1 MRFQTFLFLFFRN
14 AVNSTGIN
22 HYLDRKLP
30 KCILL
35 VCVLVYSAC
44 MPPCLR
50 GTADVSAGYVHPCTR
65 VVCGRQVHQQAVLVS
80 PVSDP
85 RRCQLASC
93 RARSGF
99 SEGREGPVEGSGRSP
114 NPLRSVTRRGGPVN
128 AGLAVASRRKHTG
141 SVCPSVSCLLLS
153 VMLMLGARHVRDV
166 ARPLSNLRMAW
177 HVRNICRK
185 NYK

>member
-1 MRFQTFLFLFFRN
+1 M
-14 AVNSTGIN
+14 
-22 HYLDRKLP
+22 H
-30 KCILL
+30 
-35 VCVLVYSAC
+35 SAC
-44 MPPCLR
+44 MRTGLFCLYASMFERNSGRQCWIRASLHSCCVRSAGAPTGCAGVACLR
-50 GTADVSAGYVHPCTR
+50 PPPVSISIVP
-65 VVCGRQVHQQAVLVS
+65 RQVRVQRGSRGA
-80 PVSDP
+80 
-85 RRCQLASC
+85 CG
-93 RARSGF
+93 GF
-99 SEGREGPVEGSGRSP
+99 REA
-114 NPLRSVTRRGGPVN
+114 PLRSVTRRGGPVN